1 MGNPLVTRMQG
12 FGETV
17 FAEMTQRALQ
27 FDAVNLGQG
36 FPDTD
41 GPREILDLAVES
53 INSGLNQYPP
63 GIGMPMLREAI
74 AEHQQRFYGLQVD
87 PDTEVLVTVGATEA
101 IAATILA
108 LCEPGDEVVTFEP
121 YYDSYAASIALAGA
135 TRRTSQLRFPDLTV
149 DEASLRAAFSDRTRV
164 VLLNTPHNP
173 TGKVFTAEEMALVC
187 SLAREHDAVVV
198 TDEVYE
204 HLVFDGATHIPAA
217 TLPGMAAR
225 TITISSGGKT
235 FSTTGWKVGWLHGPA
250 ELVAAVRAVKQF
262 LTFVGSGPFQPA
274 IAHGLRMDDD
284 FYRDLAGSMQGKRD
298 LLVDALTAAGLPV
311 SPCQGT
317 YFVIADAAPVG
328 VTDAVDFCRRMPEEV
343 GVVGVPVSAFCDD
356 IAPVQSLV
364 RFAFCKQ
371 DEVLAEG
378 ARRLATWA
386 GSA

>member
-298 LLVDALTAAGLPV
+298 LLVDALTAAGLSV